1 MPHFREVTPNFAVS
15 PQIAPE
21 DVALAKRA
29 GFTLVINN
37 RPDGE
42 SPDQPASA
50 DIEAAARSQ
59 CLDYVFVPV
68 VGRPTADQAAAV
80 SRALAAN
87 SGKALA
93 YCRSGNR
100 SITAWAL
107 GELAAGD
114 HSRQQ
119 LISLAAAAGYD
130 LSGVL
135 PD

>member
-21 DVALAKRA
+21 DVALAKQS

-42 SPDQPASA
+42 SPDQPAGAEIEVAATSA
-50 DIEAAARSQ
+50 G
-59 CLDYVFVPV
+59 LDYLFVPV

-80 SRALAAN
+80 SRALAASN
-87 SGKALA
+87 GKALA
-93 YCRSGNR
+93 YCRTGTR

-107 GELAAGD
+107 GELAAGAQ
-114 HSRQQ
+114 SRQQ
-119 LISLAAAAGYD
+119 LITLAAAAGYD

-135 PD
+135 PG

>member
-1 MPHFREVTPNFAVS
+1 MPHFREVTPNFSVS
-15 PQIAPE
+15 PQISPE
-21 DVALAKRA
+21 DVALAKRS

-42 SPDQPASA
+42 SPDQPAGA
-50 DIEAAARSQ
+50 EIEAAARSAG
-59 CLDYVFVPV
+59 LDYLFVPV

-80 SRALAAN
+80 SRGLTASN
-87 SGKALA
+87 GKTLA

-100 SITAWAL
+100 SITTWAL
-107 GELAAGD
+107 GELASGN

-135 PD
+135 PG